1 MRGLRSG
8 SVSMERFVSD
18 LWAVLVTV
26 GVFLLLAL
34 VARGAEKL

>member
-1 MRGLRSG
+1 
-8 SVSMERFVSD
+8 MERFVSD